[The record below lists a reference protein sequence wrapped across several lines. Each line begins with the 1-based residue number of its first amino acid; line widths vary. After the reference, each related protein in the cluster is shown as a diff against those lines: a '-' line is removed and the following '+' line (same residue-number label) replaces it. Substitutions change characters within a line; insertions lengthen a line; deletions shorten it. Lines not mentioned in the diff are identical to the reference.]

1 MLPLLIE
8 IIDGNCLQISEP
20 LRNFLILVGLLLK
33 DASCSSILGE
43 MIQFD
48 QIQSTDELKMEID
61 VRGIDAV
68 SFCLGTY
75 CMFVYLLCLSVVV
88 TSTMCIVLP
97 WSLGITGPACTKW
110 IRRDSKH
117 HCCDGN

>member
-1 MLPLLIE
+1 MPNFESCKNVVSALSLKLRACYDLLPLLIE

-48 QIQSTDELKMEID
+48 QIQFS
-61 VRGIDAV
+61 R
-68 SFCLGTY
+68 LGAAQ
-75 CMFVYLLCLSVVV
+75 L
-88 TSTMCIVLP
+88 
-97 WSLGITGPACTKW
+97 WEGLGGHDI
-110 IRRDSKH
+110 
-117 HCCDGN
+117 